1 MQRLDIHEWAEETEA
16 ILERARQALVESRQT
31 EVQSLVQQL
40 AGEANEN
47 ERPVSLAFAG
57 QYSAGKSTILR
68 ALTGREDIATGAG
81 ITTEQTQVLDWH
93 GVEVVDTPGIH
104 TSLRPD
110 HDGISYQ
117 AISRADLLV
126 FVITNELFDSHI
138 GDHFR
143 KLTIDREKG
152 HETILVVNKMAR
164 IGNTRETRAVI
175 TEDLRKPL
183 APFTPEEL
191 RITFTDAQS
200 ALEASQES
208 EPDIK
213 EILEE
218 EANIGEFILNLNAL
232 IQKKGLNAR
241 QTTTLYTIDQAMQ
254 EAIAAEPTG
263 DPDVDTLILV
273 YNQNIRVMKET
284 HVQMQHAVNNAIAR
298 VTEQIQLAGSNCA
311 ENFYPGITQEE
322 AERAEKEADERV
334 ETLWGQLI
342 EQIERDC
349 TEILPSMGD
358 RLEELHNSQRFQR
371 TINNLNNRSSRYEV
385 NGMLKIAQE
394 SAGWLSK
401 LGRAASGNSSAIRSG
416 ATGLSQF
423 SGSQAHGAVL
433 NIGRRMGHS
442 FRPWGAVKMARNI
455 NRAANILPF
464 VRIGLDIYHQ
474 VKEDQEEDR
483 RSEEARRARQDIRL
497 QYSDLAQ
504 KVRAKAN
511 ATAEGYINEI
521 LTQPMEQMQEHADRL
536 NDARKEQNQ
545 HIQRLS
551 TVSRDA
557 RAPIK
562 IIHSTP
568 EKVSPNETSGS
579 CPS

>member
-1 MQRLDIHEWAEETEA
+1 M
-16 ILERARQALVESRQT
+16 
-31 EVQSLVQQL
+31 
-40 AGEANEN
+40 
-47 ERPVSLAFAG
+47 
-57 QYSAGKSTILR
+57 
-68 ALTGREDIATGAG
+68 
-81 ITTEQTQVLDWH
+81 
-93 GVEVVDTPGIH
+93 
-104 TSLRPD
+104 
-110 HDGISYQ
+110 
-117 AISRADLLV
+117 
-126 FVITNELFDSHI
+126 
-138 GDHFR
+138 
-143 KLTIDREKG
+143 
-152 HETILVVNKMAR
+152 
-164 IGNTRETRAVI
+164 
-175 TEDLRKPL
+175 L

-241 QTTTLYTIDQAMQ
+241 QTTALYTIDQAMQ
-254 EAIAAEPTG
+254 EAIASEPTG

-284 HVQMQHAVNNAIAR
+284 HVQMQHAVNNAIAQ

-334 ETLWGQLI
+334 ETLWSQLI
-342 EQIERDC
+342 EKIERDC

-358 RLEELHNSQRFQR
+358 RLEELHNSHRFQS
-371 TINNLNNRSSRYEV
+371 TIHNLNNRSPRYKV
-385 NGMLKIAQE
+385 NTMLKIAQE

-401 LGRAASGNSSAIRSG
+401 LGREASENSSAIRSG
-416 ATGLSQF
+416 AAELSRF
-423 SGSQAHGAVL
+423 SGSAAHGAVL
-433 NIGRRMGHS
+433 NIGRTMGHS

-455 NRAANILPF
+455 NMAANILPF

-483 RSEEARRARQDIRL
+483 RREEARRARQDIRL
-497 QYSDLAQ
+497 QYSDLAHQ
-504 KVRAKAN
+504 VRAEAN
-511 ATAEGYINEI
+511 ATAEEYINEI
-521 LTQPMEQMQEHADRL
+521 LTRPMEQMQEHADRL
-536 NDARKEQNQ
+536 NDARQEQND

-551 TVSRDA
+551 AVSREA
-557 RAPIK
+557 RALIER
-562 IIHSTP
+562 IHSTS
-568 EKVSPNETSGS
+568 EKPPNETSGS